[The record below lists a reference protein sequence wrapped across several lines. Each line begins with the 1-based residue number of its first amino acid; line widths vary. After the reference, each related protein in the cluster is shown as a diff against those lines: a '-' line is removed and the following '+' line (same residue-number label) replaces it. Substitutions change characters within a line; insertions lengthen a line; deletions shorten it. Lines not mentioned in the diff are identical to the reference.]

1 MTPHWHT
8 QPVDAVLKTWSTA
21 ESGLAA
27 EAAAERLQTHGPNE
41 LRERRGKGPWRM
53 LAGQFTE
60 TMVLILILAGV
71 LSAFLGKLTETT
83 AILAIVILFGVLGFI
98 QEHRAERAMVAL
110 RQLAVPAVR
119 VRRDGQVGEVPACEL
134 VPGDIVLLEA
144 GNAVPADLR
153 LVEAVQLKIQEA
165 ALTGESEPIEKN
177 VEAIPDPG
185 LPLGDR
191 RNMAYLGTSVTFGR
205 GRGVVVATGM
215 HTELGRVATLIQDVA
230 PQRTPLQRRL
240 DQLART
246 LAAAGALAA
255 ALVAAGGWW
264 SGEPLADMF
273 LTAVS
278 VAVAVVPEGLPA
290 VVTITL
296 ALGAQRMLRRNA
308 LIRKLPAVET
318 LGAVTVIC
326 SDKTGTLTENR
337 MTVTVVDAAG
347 ERLDL
352 METLRRSRPSVT
364 AAECRTSAA
373 WDVPAPIRL
382 ALAAG
387 ALCNDAVL
395 RADAGPG
402 CFSAIGDP
410 TEGALLVAAART
422 GVMPDRLQAAAPRV
436 AEVPFDS
443 NRKRMTTVHRWA
455 GDIPDA
461 LLPFKEAELAAFT
474 KGASDGLLSLA
485 TEVWTAARP
494 EPLTQAWRDRI
505 HAASERLARDGMR
518 VLGVAFRPLR
528 APVDSINAELLER
541 DLTFLGLIG
550 LMDPPRAAVRPA
562 VATCRAAGIRPVMI
576 TGDHPLTAGA
586 IARDLGMAGSPE
598 AVTGEALNRMGPSEL
613 AAIVEE
619 VSVFARVSPED
630 KLRIVDALK
639 QRGQV
644 VAMTGDG
651 VNDAPALRKAD
662 IGVAMGITG
671 TDVAKEA
678 ADMVLVDD
686 NFATIV
692 DAVAEGRT
700 IYANLMRFVKFS
712 LGGNLGKVLVMLA
725 APLFGI
731 HVALRPLQLLWLN
744 LLTDGLMGLG
754 LGVEP
759 AEADAMQRPPRPP
772 DAPVLDTA
780 AKVHIGWAGAVM
792 AVAALGL
799 GAAYFEPLQ
808 PEDTT
813 WQTMIFAALGFTQ
826 IGHALGLR
834 ASGHPGFAVAANPL
848 MAVLTLA
855 TLVLQLAAI
864 YLPFLERFFG
874 LVPLAWEDLGLAFA
888 MGVLTWAGVKIERA
902 FLRGRKKT
910 AAGTAGGDLMNLQR
924 PEN

>member
-1 MTPHWHT
+1 
-8 QPVDAVLKTWSTA
+8 
-21 ESGLAA
+21 
-27 EAAAERLQTHGPNE
+27 
-41 LRERRGKGPWRM
+41 M
-53 LAGQFTE
+53 LAEQFASA
-60 TMVLILILAGV
+60 MVLILMAAGAI
-71 LSAFLGKLTETT
+71 SAFLGKLTETA
-83 AILAIVILFGVLGFI
+83 AILAIVVLFAVLGFL
-98 QEHRAERAMVAL
+98 QEFRAERAMAAL
-110 RQLAVPAVR
+110 RRLAVPAVR
-119 VRRDGQVGEVPACEL
+119 VRRDGRAVEVPAREI

-144 GNAVPADLR
+144 GQAVPADLR
-153 LVEAVQLKIQEA
+153 LIEAAQLKIQEA
-165 ALTGESEPIEKN
+165 ALTGESEPVEKN
-177 VEAIPDPG
+177 TEPIADTG

-191 RNMAYLGTSVTFGR
+191 RNMAYLGTSVTYGR

-215 HTELGRVATLIQDVA
+215 HTELGRIATLIQEVPA
-230 PQRTPLQRRL
+230 QRTLLQGRL
-240 DQLART
+240 DQLAKG
-246 LAAAGALAA
+246 LAAAGGLAA
-255 ALVAAGGWW
+255 VLVAVVGWW

-352 METLRRSRPSVT
+352 METLRRQRPSVT
-364 AAECRTSAA
+364 ADECRASAD
-373 WDVPAPIRL
+373 WDVPLPIRL
-382 ALAAG
+382 TLAAA

-395 RADAGPG
+395 NADSGSG
-402 CFSAIGDP
+402 CFTALGDP
-410 TEGALLVAAART
+410 TEGALLVAAVRT
-422 GVMPDRLQAAAPRV
+422 GMVPDRLQKAAPRV
-436 AEVPFDS
+436 AEAPFDS
-443 NRKRMTTVHRWA
+443 SRKRMTTVHRLA
-455 GDIPDA
+455 EDLPEA
-461 LLPFKEAELAAFT
+461 LQPFQASGPVAFT
-474 KGASDGLLSLA
+474 KGAADSLLALTTQVWDGK
-485 TEVWTAARP
+485 RP
-494 EPLTQAWRDRI
+494 EPLTDAWRERI
-505 HAASERLARDGMR
+505 RTASEHLAQNGMR
-518 VLGVAFRPLR
+518 VLGVACRQLDGAAAVLP
-528 APVDSINAELLER
+528 AERLES

-550 LMDPPRAAVRPA
+550 LMDPPRSAVRPA
-562 VATCRAAGIRPVMI
+562 VAACKAAGIRVVMI
-576 TGDHPLTAGA
+576 TGDHPLTAA
-586 IARDLGMAGSPE
+586 AVASDLGLAERTE

-613 AAIVEE
+613 AAIVDE
-619 VSVFARVSPED
+619 VSVYARVSPED

-651 VNDAPALRKAD
+651 VNDAPALKKAD

-692 DAVAEGRT
+692 AAVEEGRT
-700 IYANLMRFVKFS
+700 IYANLMRFIRFS
-712 LGGNLGKVLVMLA
+712 FGGNLGKVLVMLA

-731 HVALRPLQLLWLN
+731 NVALRPLQLLWLN
-744 LLTDGLMGLG
+744 LLTDGLLGLG

-759 AEADAMQRPPRPP
+759 AEADAMRRPPRPP
-772 DAPVLDTA
+772 KAPVLERSDRL
-780 AKVHIGWAGAVM
+780 HIGWVGV
-792 AVAALGL
+792 VIAAASLGV
-799 GAAYFEPLQ
+799 GAAYFDPMR

-834 ASGHPGFAVAANPL
+834 ASGHSGFSVSTNPL
-848 MAVLTLA
+848 MTMLTLA
-855 TLVLQLAAI
+855 ALVLQVAAI

-874 LVPLAWEDLGLAFA
+874 LTPLALPDLALAFA
-888 MGVLTWAGVKIERA
+888 MGVLTWAAVQVERRLSRSA
-902 FLRGRKKT
+902 SRTGSI
-910 AAGTAGGDLMNLQR
+910 
-924 PEN
+924 P